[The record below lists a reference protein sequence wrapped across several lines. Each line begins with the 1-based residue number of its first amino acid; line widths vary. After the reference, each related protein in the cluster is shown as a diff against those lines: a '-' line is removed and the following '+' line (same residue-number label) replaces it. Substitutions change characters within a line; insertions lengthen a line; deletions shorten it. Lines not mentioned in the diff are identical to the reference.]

1 MLELLENLKRRGRD
15 DMEKKLIIFTDI
27 GDTVIDE
34 GTEIRRIPR
43 GVVYQAAC
51 IPEAKETMLS
61 LYEQGYTIVM
71 VADGLEESF
80 RNTMRENGLD
90 HIFRSWV
97 ISEKVGVE
105 KPDQLMFETA
115 LESLGLTEADK
126 HRILMVGNNLERDV
140 VGANRFGITSV
151 HLCWSPR
158 YPAEAR
164 SREEEPDYR
173 IYHPSELL
181 LLAERL
187 ERKLESEQKRKAFA

>member
-1 MLELLENLKRRGRD
+1 
-15 DMEKKLIIFTDI
+15 MERNLIIFTDI

-34 GTEIRRIPR
+34 GTEVRRIPK
-43 GVVYQAAC
+43 GVVYEADC

-80 RNTMRENGLD
+80 RNTMRINGLD
-90 HIFRSWV
+90 HIFSAWV
-97 ISEKVGVE
+97 ISENVGAE
-105 KPDQLMFETA
+105 KPARQMFEA
-115 LESLGLTEADK
+115 AFESMGLTEADK
-126 HRILMVGNNLERDV
+126 SRVMMIGNNLERDV

-158 YPAEAR
+158 YRAEAKTA
-164 SREEEPDYR
+164 EEEPDYR

-181 LLAERL
+181 ELAARL
-187 ERKLESEQKRKAFA
+187 EQELEAEKKEEVGV

>member
-1 MLELLENLKRRGRD
+1 M
-15 DMEKKLIIFTDI
+15 KKELIIFTDI

-34 GTEIRRIPR
+34 GTEVRRIPK
-43 GVVYQAAC
+43 GVVYHAAC

-90 HIFRSWV
+90 HIFHSWV
-97 ISEKVGVE
+97 ISENVGAE
-105 KPDQLMFETA
+105 KPSQLMFETA
-115 LESLGLTEADK
+115 LENLGLTEADK
-126 HRILMVGNNLERDV
+126 HRIIMVGNNLERDV

-158 YPAEAR
+158 YPAEA
-164 SREEEPDYR
+164 SNEEEEPDYR

-187 ERKLESEQKRKAFA
+187 ERKLEAEEKRRAVV

>member
-1 MLELLENLKRRGRD
+1 
-15 DMEKKLIIFTDI
+15 MEKNLIIFTDI

-34 GTEIRRIPR
+34 GTEIRRIPK

-115 LESLGLTEADK
+115 LESLGLTETDK
-126 HRILMVGNNLERDV
+126 HRIMMVGNNLERDV
-140 VGANRFGITSV
+140 AGANRFGITSV

-164 SREEEPDYR
+164 SEEEEPDYR
-173 IYHPSELL
+173 IHHPSELL

-187 ERKLESEQKRKAFA
+187 ERKLEAEQKERAAV